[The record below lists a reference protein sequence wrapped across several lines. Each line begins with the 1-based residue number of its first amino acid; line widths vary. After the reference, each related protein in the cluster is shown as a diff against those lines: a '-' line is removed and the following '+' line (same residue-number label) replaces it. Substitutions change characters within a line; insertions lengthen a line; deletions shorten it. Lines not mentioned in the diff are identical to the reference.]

1 MSCRRATSERSC
13 STSAVRGERL
23 RVETEGVATS
33 AILSASWAR
42 ASRDMSPAEAKTILT
57 WLGRRCRKS
66 SRRNLL
72 SGLGPAASPS
82 SCCIRRK
89 SCDGFLSRVPPR

>member
-33 AILSASWAR
+33 AILSAS
-42 ASRDMSPAEAKTILT
+42 
-57 WLGRRCRKS
+57 
-66 SRRNLL
+66 
-72 SGLGPAASPS
+72 
-82 SCCIRRK
+82 
-89 SCDGFLSRVPPR
+89 